1 MSTAVKTKEMN
12 NPRKNALGRGLSAL
26 LENASTDI
34 TNNTTEAKPANATSE
49 ILISQIQANPFQ
61 PRTEFEETALNEL
74 AESIKVHGIIQPITV
89 RKMGYDSYQIISGE
103 RRTRASL
110 LAGLTKIP
118 AYIRVANDQEMLE
131 MALIENIQREE
142 LNPIEIGLSYK
153 RLMEEC
159 NLKQDEVGGR
169 VGKNR
174 STVNNYLRLLK
185 LPDSIQSAL
194 KENKISMGHARAII
208 NVDDPKKQEWMLEQM
223 LANDLSVRSIENLV
237 REESTAAAANK
248 PAKPTAKQTKT
259 QALVDYQKVLSDRFN
274 TKISIKADEKG
285 RGSIKIPFRSQ
296 GELQRILDLIQPE
309 EN

>member
-1 MSTAVKTKEMN
+1 MSQPKKSG
-12 NPRKNALGRGLSAL
+12 LGRGLSAL
-26 LENASTDI
+26 LSDASTDI
-34 TNNTTEAKPANATSE
+34 TNTAAEAKPANSISE
-49 ILISQIQANPFQ
+49 ISISQIEANPFQ
-61 PRTEFEETALNEL
+61 PRTEFEEVALLEL
-74 AESIKVHGIIQPITV
+74 AESIKVHGVIQPITV

-103 RRTRASL
+103 RRTRASI

-159 NLKQDEVGGR
+159 SLKQDEVGDR

-174 STVNNYLRLLK
+174 STVTNYLRLLK
-185 LPDSIQSAL
+185 LPDSVQLAL
-194 KENKISMGHARAII
+194 KEGKISMGHARAII

-223 LANDLSVRSIENLV
+223 LANELSVRSVENLV
-237 REESTAAAANK
+237 REENNKTTEAKSNK
-248 PAKPTAKQTKT
+248 PAAKPSKSET
-259 QALVDYQKVLSDRFN
+259 LVEYQKSLSDRFN
-274 TKISIKADEKG
+274 TKISIKADDKG
-285 RGSIKIPFRSQ
+285 RGNIKIPFRSQ
-296 GELQRILDLIQPE
+296 AELQRILDLMQLD